1 MVDFDGE
8 VQALGSA
15 GRLSRAV
22 GTVVLRLSELTRW
35 FDRGTGSFALSSPV
49 SISGST
55 GFSARL
61 QESDSDSSV
70 DSDSSSDSHASIII
84 LKRNVQRDDP
94 TVAFAHLLHKLAK
107 GIRILHTELN
117 DMSLGLFYA
126 SRYDALVA
134 FHDELLVSS
143 LSI

>member
-49 SISGST
+49 SISGSM

-61 QESDSDSSV
+61 QESDSDSSLE
-70 DSDSSSDSHASIII
+70 SDSSSSP
-84 LKRNVQRDDP
+84 V
-94 TVAFAHLLHKLAK
+94 TVTHLDYHTSSGHELLNKLSTYHLLQS
-107 GIRILHTELN
+107 E
-117 DMSLGLFYA
+117 
-126 SRYDALVA
+126 SRYSP
-134 FHDELLVSS
+134 FSTT
-143 LSI
+143 